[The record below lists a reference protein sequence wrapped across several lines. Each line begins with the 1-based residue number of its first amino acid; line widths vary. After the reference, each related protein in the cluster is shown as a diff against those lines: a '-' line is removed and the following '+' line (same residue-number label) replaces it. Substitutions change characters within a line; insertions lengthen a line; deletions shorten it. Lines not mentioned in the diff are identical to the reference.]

1 MGKFD
6 KATLDGRLKKISK
19 HNVKIYN
26 WAKTAYNTSELYFEP
41 ESEDDIKKII
51 ELAKRNK
58 KNIKV
63 IGMVHSP
70 SDLPFSDG
78 YIISMNKLNRIIKID
93 QEKKTV
99 TVEAGIKITQL
110 NEELSKHG
118 LALSNLCSISELTI
132 GGAIST
138 ATHGTGVNF
147 GCLSTQIKCLTL
159 LTDSHGKMHCSETMN
174 SDVFKATLC
183 NLGAL
188 GIITQ
193 VTIQCETAYL
203 LEANQIPVKL
213 NYILDNLDAIVHS
226 AEHIR
231 FWWFPHTDDCIA
243 WKANRTNKVY
253 VNEWAIPIEK
263 AKYAIKD
270 LKRWIETNEISVHCP
285 VEIRFVDQDDIWLS
299 PAYGRKVCYI
309 GIIMYRP
316 YYQPVPYKKYWAGY
330 ESIMRSYDGR
340 PHWAKTH
347 TMFRSELEKVYP
359 KFQSFIELQKQLDPT
374 GLFLNPYLRRHLFGE
389 NVDVIKAK
397 LCELESLDNLGKAK
411 GAEPGRNFEPALNN
425 NKNSK
430 FDFETFPD
438 GFGNIPS
445 DDTGSRPKSSN
456 DFLPPRMPASW
467 GFSEGTLLDK
477 AVLFGEVEYV
487 YMARQVALEK
497 VYVVRVADEDGWSVA
512 AKLPQSFLQP
522 NWCNLGQAA
531 FSCPTSLKGHE
542 TELNSQESSGTY
554 FSDHQAPYSALR
566 FGVSK
571 EVVCYLCEDKGHYAN
586 KCYFKKQGGGI
597 GQGTV
602 SDRKV
607 AFKNSSSLLEGGYK
621 ASTNRNGVVG
631 KESSTLSKRGN
642 ERTGAIELV
651 GQGKERPDWL
661 LEVSPVFVVLKPG
674 PRSEGKRKLGPCSE
688 AKILWPVYRYIEGLV
703 VVLKK
708 KIDLTV
714 TSLKEL
720 LRSPKVSARSL
731 VLVIGKVQSLARAF
745 ALAQALEDMQWLI
758 ENLKNWNGH
767 LAWKLSR
774 IKTVHVD
781 ASIIE
786 LVAARNWRGIL
797 LANVI
802 AQLESIAVLAYK
814 SSAKEWSSE
823 MAKRYCTGDLKHIY
837 KEGYRYFSDPELKIE
852 IVKQLECC
860 WESFD

>member
-26 WAKTAYNTSELYFEP
+26 WAKTVYNTSELYFEP

-78 YIISMNKLNRIIKID
+78 YIISMNKLNRIIKVD

-138 ATHGTGVNF
+138 ATHGTGVIF

-226 AEHIR
+226 AEHVR

-243 WKANRTNKVY
+243 WKANRTNKKPLPQKLSYIHDTLFGFHLLQFVLYLSRFRSSTIPKINQLIFSFKFSKPIHFIDDSYKVFCFDCLFSQY

-316 YYQPVPYKKYWAGY
+316 YYQPVPYRKYWAGY

-397 LCELESLDNLGKAK
+397 L
-411 GAEPGRNFEPALNN
+411 
-425 NKNSK
+425 
-430 FDFETFPD
+430 
-438 GFGNIPS
+438 
-445 DDTGSRPKSSN
+445 
-456 DFLPPRMPASW
+456 
-467 GFSEGTLLDK
+467 
-477 AVLFGEVEYV
+477 
-487 YMARQVALEK
+487 
-497 VYVVRVADEDGWSVA
+497 
-512 AKLPQSFLQP
+512 
-522 NWCNLGQAA
+522 
-531 FSCPTSLKGHE
+531 
-542 TELNSQESSGTY
+542 
-554 FSDHQAPYSALR
+554 
-566 FGVSK
+566 
-571 EVVCYLCEDKGHYAN
+571 
-586 KCYFKKQGGGI
+586 
-597 GQGTV
+597 
-602 SDRKV
+602 
-607 AFKNSSSLLEGGYK
+607 
-621 ASTNRNGVVG
+621 
-631 KESSTLSKRGN
+631 
-642 ERTGAIELV
+642 
-651 GQGKERPDWL
+651 
-661 LEVSPVFVVLKPG
+661 
-674 PRSEGKRKLGPCSE
+674 
-688 AKILWPVYRYIEGLV
+688 
-703 VVLKK
+703 
-708 KIDLTV
+708 
-714 TSLKEL
+714 
-720 LRSPKVSARSL
+720 
-731 VLVIGKVQSLARAF
+731 
-745 ALAQALEDMQWLI
+745 
-758 ENLKNWNGH
+758 
-767 LAWKLSR
+767 
-774 IKTVHVD
+774 
-781 ASIIE
+781 
-786 LVAARNWRGIL
+786 
-797 LANVI
+797 
-802 AQLESIAVLAYK
+802 
-814 SSAKEWSSE
+814 
-823 MAKRYCTGDLKHIY
+823 
-837 KEGYRYFSDPELKIE
+837 
-852 IVKQLECC
+852 
-860 WESFD
+860 